1 MREINHATQGA
12 RDITVPSAREPG
24 EKLTNSNKIATPHS
38 LTRVTPAAVSAF
50 EARRNALLA
59 DAERRMTEREDIATL
74 AGDASARA
82 LVDSH
87 RQHAALL
94 RSTLAG
100 GDADFL
106 ARLLPWTYRSLRA
119 KGLSYD
125 FLGEQL
131 ACWQQTV
138 QQEIVAE
145 HAAPILALY
154 TWLRAIHP
162 QVAAAAENL
171 PAPRRSD
178 STTDGA
184 RAKLFAGLLEGR
196 ADRCLAV
203 GEQFTA
209 TAADLTTFLTHVVQ
223 PTVVDVG
230 KLAEHGQLTAARE
243 RRAANILSQT
253 LSVLYSR
260 VVVPDGRVGLAIVA
274 TAVRDARDRPDWMM
288 ATFLEADGWRVTCVD
303 GSSPADA
310 LSTTVREL
318 RPHLLTIPMTGPHEV
333 AAVAKAIKSVRSH
346 HKARAP
352 QILVGGMGMHV
363 PQGDLDSLGAD
374 AISTDYQDA
383 VLTARR
389 LLNIAA

>member
-1 MREINHATQGA
+1 M
-12 RDITVPSAREPG
+12 
-24 EKLTNSNKIATPHS
+24 TNSTRIATPDS
-38 LTRVTPAAVSAF
+38 LTRLTAAAVDAF

-59 DAERRMTEREDIATL
+59 DAARRMMERDDIAAL
-74 AGDASARA
+74 SGDAPARA
-82 LVDSH
+82 LLDSH

-100 GDADFL
+100 GDADLL
-106 ARLLPWTYRSLRA
+106 ARVLPWAYRALHA

-138 QQEIVAE
+138 QQQMVAE
-145 HAAPILALY
+145 HAAPILSLY

-162 QVAAAAENL
+162 QVAAAAEKL

-223 PTVVDVG
+223 PTIVDVG

-253 LSVLYSR
+253 LSVLYTR

-303 GSSPADA
+303 GGSPADT
-310 LSTTVREL
+310 LSMTVRDL

-346 HKARAP
+346 NKARAP